1 MERMHIILR
10 YLYKGLKRR
19 KYKVYRSRDCCFRV
33 KAREG
38 IELEVRL
45 ARVNMPYLVNVVLY
59 DRKDSKEDEKK
70 IIKEALKIANII
82 DDLLSS
88 LFQSSMKRKLK
99 IFSRLGLGFSIN
111 LGLSALSLSPQSSEF
126 YEVGEKIGRGAIAI
140 ITGLYTRLIIK
151 GVD

>member
-1 MERMHIILR
+1 
-10 YLYKGLKRR
+10 
-19 KYKVYRSRDCCFRV
+19 
-33 KAREG
+33 
-38 IELEVRL
+38 
-45 ARVNMPYLVNVVLY
+45 
-59 DRKDSKEDEKK
+59 
-70 IIKEALKIANII
+70 
-82 DDLLSS
+82 
-88 LFQSSMKRKLK
+88 MKRKLK